1 MKRTAG
7 AFVAG
12 LVAGVALCVA
22 PASFVLVSLTGRDG
36 VVWWAFYAIESFA
49 APWRLLF

>member
-22 PASFVLVSLTGRDG
+22 PASFVMVNMTGLQG
-36 VVWWAFYAIESFA
+36 VGPWLYFAFQSFA
-49 APWRLLF
+49 SPWRLLF